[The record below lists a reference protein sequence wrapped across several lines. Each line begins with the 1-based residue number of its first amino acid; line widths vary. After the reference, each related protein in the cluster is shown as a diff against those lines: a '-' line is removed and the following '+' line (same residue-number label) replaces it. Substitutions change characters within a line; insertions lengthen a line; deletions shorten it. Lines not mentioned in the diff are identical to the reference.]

1 MVQLKKHTSKKILSR
16 LKRFTGVKI
25 FQSELGNVKAAAKV
39 VMLVGR
45 TAAQNDESWRTY
57 NLWVKNFPLIFLDS
71 T

>member
-39 VMLVGR
+39 VTHKMM
-45 TAAQNDESWRTY
+45 
-57 NLWVKNFPLIFLDS
+57 NLDVLIICE
-71 T
+71 

>member
-25 FQSELGNVKAAAKV
+25 LQSELGNVKAEAKV

-45 TAAQNDESWRTY
+45 TAAQSDESG
-57 NLWVKNFPLIFLDS
+57 L
-71 T
+71 